1 MIIKTCNKNTFD
13 LFLGE
18 GWENWSRWKIKFGK
32 PAHSGLAGTPN
43 QLFQVKGTRIP
54 KADLIQLQETYN
66 AK

>member
-18 GWENWSRWKIKFGK
+18 GWENWSRWKIKFAK
-32 PAHSGLAGTPN
+32 PHN

-54 KADLIQLQETYN
+54 KADLIQLQEQYN
-66 AK
+66 AKG